1 MRIKIDTIINA
12 ELPRCPELFKNREKE
27 DVLYDVF
34 CANWSPRED
43 STILNEYDVAIRR
56 KQKLIILDI
65 TEF

>member
-1 MRIKIDTIINA
+1 MRIKIDTIINT

-34 CANWSPRED
+34 CVNWTSRED
-43 STILNEYDVAIRR
+43 DVAIRR

-65 TEF
+65 SEF

>member
-1 MRIKIDTIINA
+1 MRIKIDTIINT

-27 DVLYDVF
+27 DVFY
-34 CANWSPRED
+34 ANWSPRED
-43 STILNEYDVAIRR
+43 STILNEYDIAIRR

>member
-27 DVLYDVF
+27 DVF

-43 STILNEYDVAIRR
+43 STILNEYDIAIRR